1 MLIFYQI
8 HMNSSTSQTD
18 DTNSG
23 DSTSVNMEHY
33 DVPMVEEEEP
43 KNMVG
48 SPAMVIGMTYQSGS
62 TLALSAQPRDSV
74 SDISSASTNTER
86 RILNN
91 GLIIQAEQLY
101 NRERGH
107 AYGMVDDL
115 GEQYSSV
122 RPKNFS
128 LCCH

>member
-1 MLIFYQI
+1 
-8 HMNSSTSQTD
+8 MNSSASQTD

-33 DVPMVEEEEP
+33 DVPIVEEEP

-48 SPAMVIGMTYQSGS
+48 SPAMVIGRTYQSGS
-62 TLALSAQPRDSV
+62 TLALSAKPRDSV

-86 RILNN
+86 RMLNN

-101 NRERGH
+101 NRDIGH
-107 AYGMVDDL
+107 AYGMVDDF
-115 GEQYSSV
+115 GEQYSPV
-122 RPKNFS
+122 RPKNLS